1 MGDESSARKTLS
13 IVPMPVADECHCA
26 QRFGEIVR
34 RDLITEVFC
43 PVANWA
49 ALGTWLLIAPFF
61 LHLDW
66 AVSPLHTAPLLLP
79 TPHPSPFEF
88 PPYGKGRIIVCH
100 VTLWM
105 CNARPRAVLALL
117 VLICS
122 LTLSLTSIFCIV
134 YIRGVFFN
142 LQQLQRAAPLL
153 KMIIKDKFL
162 EPKDSTVLGFYSQV
176 CAALGNL
183 NTQQNLI
190 YISCYNDKLKLPLE
204 FL

>member
-1 MGDESSARKTLS
+1 MGDESSARKTLT

-34 RDLITEVFC
+34 RDLITEVFS

-66 AVSPLHTAPLLLP
+66 AVSPLHTAPLLLS

-134 YIRGVFFN
+134 YIRGGFFF
-142 LQQLQRAAPLL
+142 LFAAVARAAPLL
-153 KMIIKDKFL
+153 KMIIKDKLF
-162 EPKDSTVLGFYSQV
+162 
-176 CAALGNL
+176 
-183 NTQQNLI
+183 
-190 YISCYNDKLKLPLE
+190 
-204 FL
+204 

>member
-1 MGDESSARKTLS
+1 MGGKSSARKTLS

-66 AVSPLHTAPLLLP
+66 AVSPLRTAPLHLP

-122 LTLSLTSIFCIV
+122 LTFSLTSIFCIV
-134 YIRGVFFN
+134 CIRGGFF
-142 LQQLQRAAPLL
+142 LFAAVA
-153 KMIIKDKFL
+153 KSS
-162 EPKDSTVLGFYSQV
+162 STVK
-176 CAALGNL
+176 
-183 NTQQNLI
+183 
-190 YISCYNDKLKLPLE
+190 NDH
-204 FL
+204 

>member
-1 MGDESSARKTLS
+1 MGDESSARKTLT

-49 ALGTWLLIAPFF
+49 ALGTWSLIAPFF

-134 YIRGVFFN
+134 YIGGGFFFICSSC
-142 LQQLQRAAPLL
+142 
-153 KMIIKDKFL
+153 KSS
-162 EPKDSTVLGFYSQV
+162 STVK
-176 CAALGNL
+176 
-183 NTQQNLI
+183 
-190 YISCYNDKLKLPLE
+190 NDH
-204 FL
+204 